1 MPQDTTTSSWAATP
15 GGSTTMADD
24 VVATIAGIAAREV
37 PGVFALGGSAAR
49 AAAAVRER
57 TPRSRPDLATGV
69 RATVGETQAVV
80 DVVLVVEHGVD
91 VVDVAAGV
99 RREVAAAVRR
109 MTDLT
114 VTEVNVTVRDLHL
127 PVEGE
132 DPAER
137 IR

>member
-1 MPQDTTTSSWAATP
+1 MPQDTTSSWAATP
-15 GGSTTMADD
+15 EGSTTMADD

-49 AAAAVRER
+49 AAAVRER
-57 TPRSRPDLATGV
+57 TPRSRSDLTTGV
-69 RATVGETQAVV
+69 HATVGETQAVV
-80 DVVLVVEHGVD
+80 DVVVVVEYGSD

-127 PVEGE
+127 PVGGE
-132 DPAER
+132 DPAEQVR
-137 IR
+137 

>member
-1 MPQDTTTSSWAATP
+1 MPQDTASSWAATP
-15 GGSTTMADD
+15 EGSTTMADD

-37 PGVFALGGSAAR
+37 PGVFALGGSADR

-57 TPRSRPDLATGV
+57 TPRNRSDLTTGV
-69 RATVGETQAVV
+69 HATVGETQAVV
-80 DVVLVVEHGVD
+80 DVVVVVEYGSD

-127 PVEGE
+127 PVGGE

>member
-1 MPQDTTTSSWAATP
+1 VPQDTTSSWAATP

-37 PGVFALGGSAAR
+37 PGVFALGGSADR
-49 AAAAVRER
+49 AVTAVRER
-57 TPRSRPDLATGV
+57 APRGRPDLPAGV

-80 DVVLVVEHGVD
+80 DVVLVVEYGSD

-114 VTEVNVTVRDLHL
+114 VTEVNVTVHDLHL
-127 PVEGE
+127 PVGGQ
-132 DPAER
+132 DPAGR

>member
-1 MPQDTTTSSWAATP
+1 MTQDTTTSSWAATP

-49 AAAAVRER
+49 AVAAARER
-57 TPRSRPDLATGV
+57 TPRSRPDLPAGV
-69 RATVGETQAVV
+69 HAAVGETQAVV
-80 DVVLVVEHGVD
+80 DVVLVAEYGSD

-99 RREVAAAVRR
+99 RREVAAAVLR

-127 PVEGE
+127 PVEDE

-137 IR
+137 VR